1 MLCFP
6 CSAAFQTATTRRRSY
21 TERQSRTRST
31 SSMILAL
38 LHNCHESKNDVRNAL
53 AAQIRKLEPKN
64 YLETFKNKNLS
75 LSTATTRRRSYT
87 ERQSR
92 TRSTSSMI
100 LALLHNCH
108 ESKNDVRNA
117 LAAQIRKLE
126 PKNYLE
132 SLGRVG
138 SLHSTNGG
146 SPAFLCSSD
155 RYYQKTLLHRTS
167 IAYTQYK

>member
-64 YLETFKNKNLS
+64 YLE
-75 LSTATTRRRSYT
+75 ST
-87 ERQSR
+87 
-92 TRSTSSMI
+92 
-100 LALLHNCH
+100 
-108 ESKNDVRNA
+108 
-117 LAAQIRKLE
+117 
-126 PKNYLE
+126 
-132 SLGRVG
+132 LGRVG
-138 SLHSTNGG
+138 SLHNTNGG
-146 SPAFLCSSD
+146 PPAFLCSRVELSLSV
-155 RYYQKTLLHRTS
+155 RRLRPSGPTESARAPLLPED
-167 IAYTQYK
+167 APTQTVNRVHAVQVA

>member
-1 MLCFP
+1 MLFFP

-31 SSMILAL
+31 SSMILPQKQRVHFWPQIRSRTLNKRDNRLFTFWRKKDMSQSTAL
-38 LHNCHESKNDVRNAL
+38 DSLSLNRPLCICVSQSKNCHESKNDVRNAL

-100 LALLHNCH
+100 HH
-108 ESKNDVRNA
+108 FDFR
-117 LAAQIRKLE
+117 R
-126 PKNYLE
+126 
-132 SLGRVG
+132 
-138 SLHSTNGG
+138 
-146 SPAFLCSSD
+146 
-155 RYYQKTLLHRTS
+155 
-167 IAYTQYK
+167 